1 MAMTEE
7 TAEYINKKNNLYRE
21 IVECLKCRENYSMW
35 FVVGAIEISWL
46 YKSKESLHQF
56 VEFDKL
62 LSTLHMCYK
71 MDIGTL
77 LGEVNEE
84 HATDLLDWAD
94 CIEKI
99 FKEREKEKLGCD
111 NPTASRS
118 GKYFG

>member
-21 IVECLKCRENYSMW
+21 IVECLKCREDYSMW
-35 FVVGAIEISWL
+35 LVVGAIEISWL

-71 MDIGTL
+71 KDIGTL
-77 LGEVNEE
+77 LEEVNEVV
-84 HATDLLDWAD
+84 ATDLLDWAD
-94 CIEKI
+94 CIDRI
-99 FKEREKEKLGCD
+99 FKEWEKDKLGCD
-111 NPTASRS
+111 NPRS
-118 GKYFG
+118 GKYFCL